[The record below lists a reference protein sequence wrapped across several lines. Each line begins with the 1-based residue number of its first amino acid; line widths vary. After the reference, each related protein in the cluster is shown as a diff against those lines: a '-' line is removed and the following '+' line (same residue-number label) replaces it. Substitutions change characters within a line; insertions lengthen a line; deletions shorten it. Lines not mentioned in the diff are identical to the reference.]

1 VLDTDRDETEVEAS
15 TDVDVLDEEAL
26 PRITE
31 PEIPEEERTKPDG
44 IKLRDEARYMSGDY
58 NGWSDDCW
66 PMVSPFPAPAY

>member
-44 IKLRDEARYMSGDY
+44 IKLRDEARFAAGDVVM
-58 NGWSDDCW
+58 N
-66 PMVSPFPAPAY
+66 PAGLETEHADT

>member
-44 IKLRDEARYMSGDY
+44 IKLRDEARFAAGDVVM
-58 NGWSDDCW
+58 NN
-66 PMVSPFPAPAY
+66 PAGLETEHADT